1 MNICNNLLNYILF
14 CKAKSIVKIIVF
26 FDNKSKREII
36 LPEFYACDL
45 AHLINDINDDSKE
58 HNIIKYM
65 VIKGN
70 DIIYQNINK
79 KATPI
84 IDNEVEDFE
93 LV

>member
-26 FDNKSKREII
+26 FDSKSKREII

-45 AHLINDINDDSKE
+45 ANLINDINNDSKE
-58 HNIIKYM
+58 HNLINYM
-65 VIKGN
+65 IIKGN
-70 DIIYQNINK
+70 DVIYQNINK
-79 KATPI
+79 KSTI
-84 IDNEVEDFE
+84 ITDTEFEGFE